1 MKITKILNNNV
12 VISKINGEERIVM
25 GVGIAFGKKNGHA
38 LEKDKIDKVFR
49 MTSAEQ
55 ERMLVLIKELDDDV
69 LLISREIIVEANKL
83 YKEPLSES
91 IYIALTDHINYAI
104 KRHKEGTIINN
115 PLLYEIQRL
124 YPQEFNIGLFGIEK
138 VAEHFELELPKDEAG
153 FIAMHIVNANMNE
166 SISNV
171 YEITK
176 ITQSIV
182 NLVRYHFNLDVSEE
196 ELSYARF
203 ITHLKFFSQRLINFE
218 SLEEVMDVSL
228 LSTLQKK
235 YSESNR
241 CVDKIGDFLQRNYN
255 HELSNDERVY
265 LILHIARLIKSN
277 VSVIM
282 RLI

>member
-25 GVGIAFGKKNGHA
+25 GAGIAFGKKNVQA
-38 LEKDKIDKVFR
+38 IEKDKIDKIFR
-49 MTSAEQ
+49 MTSDEQ
-55 ERMLVLIKELDDDV
+55 ERMLTLIKELDDDV
-69 LLISREIIVEANKL
+69 LLISQEIIVEANKL

-91 IYIALTDHINYAI
+91 IYISLTDHINYAI
-104 KRHKEGTIINN
+104 KRHKEGTVINN
-115 PLLYEIQRL
+115 PLLYEIKRL
-124 YPQEFNIGLFGIEK
+124 YPDEYKIGLFGIDRIAK
-138 VAEHFELELPKDEAG
+138 HFNLDMPKDEAG

-182 NLVRYHFNLDVSEE
+182 YLVRYHFNLDVSEE

-203 ITHLKFFSQRLINFE
+203 ITHLKFFSQRLINSE
-218 SLEEVMDVSL
+218 SLEEVMDISL
-228 LSTLQKK
+228 LASLQRK

-241 CVDKIGDFLQRNYN
+241 CVDKIGDFLKRNYN
-255 HELSNDERVY
+255 HDLSNDERVY
-265 LILHIARLIKSN
+265 LILHIARLLKS
-277 VSVIM
+277 S
-282 RLI
+282 

>member
-25 GVGIAFGKKNGHA
+25 GAGIAFGKKNGQA
-38 LEKDKIDKVFR
+38 IEKDKIDKIFR
-49 MTSAEQ
+49 MTSDEQ
-55 ERMLVLIKELDDDV
+55 ERMLTLIKELDDDV
-69 LLISREIIVEANKL
+69 LLISQEIIVEANKL

-91 IYIALTDHINYAI
+91 IYISLTDHINYAI
-104 KRHKEGTIINN
+104 KRHKEGTVINN
-115 PLLYEIQRL
+115 PLLYEIKRL
-124 YPQEFNIGLFGIEK
+124 YPDEYKIGLFGIDRIAK
-138 VAEHFELELPKDEAG
+138 HFNLDMPKDEAG

-182 NLVRYHFNLDVSEE
+182 NLVRHHFNLDVSEE

-203 ITHLKFFSQRLINFE
+203 ITHLKFFSQRLINSE
-218 SLEEVMDVSL
+218 SLEEVMDISL
-228 LSTLQKK
+228 LASLQRK

-241 CVDKIGDFLQRNYN
+241 CVDKIGDFLKRNYN
-255 HELSNDERVY
+255 HDLSNDERVY
-265 LILHIARLIKSN
+265 LILHIARLLKS
-277 VSVIM
+277 S
-282 RLI
+282 

>member
-25 GVGIAFGKKNGHA
+25 GAGIAFGKKNGQA
-38 LEKDKIDKVFR
+38 IEKDKIDKIFR
-49 MTSAEQ
+49 MTSDEQ
-55 ERMLVLIKELDDDV
+55 ERMLTLIKELDDDV
-69 LLISREIIVEANKL
+69 LLISQKIIVEANKL

-104 KRHKEGTIINN
+104 KRHKEGTVINN
-115 PLLYEIQRL
+115 PLLYEIKRL
-124 YPQEFNIGLFGIEK
+124 YPDEYKIGLFGIDRVDK
-138 VAEHFELELPKDEAG
+138 HFNLEMPKDEAG

-203 ITHLKFFSQRLINFE
+203 ITHLKFFSQRLINSE
-218 SLEEVMDVSL
+218 SLEEVMDISL
-228 LSTLQKK
+228 LASLQKK

-241 CVDKIGDFLQRNYN
+241 CVDKIGDFLKRNYN
-255 HELSNDERVY
+255 HDLSNDERVY
-265 LILHIARLIKSN
+265 LILHIARLLKSHE
-277 VSVIM
+277 SVDK
-282 RLI
+282 

>member
-25 GVGIAFGKKNGHA
+25 GAGIAFGKKNGQA
-38 LEKDKIDKVFR
+38 IEKDKIDKIFR
-49 MTSAEQ
+49 MTSDEQ
-55 ERMLVLIKELDDDV
+55 ERMLTLIKELDDDV
-69 LLISREIIVEANKL
+69 LLISQEIIVEANKL

-104 KRHKEGTIINN
+104 KRHKEGTVINN
-115 PLLYEIQRL
+115 PLLYEIKRL
-124 YPQEFNIGLFGIEK
+124 YPDEYKIGLFGIDR
-138 VAEHFELELPKDEAG
+138 VAKHFNFDMPKDEAG

-203 ITHLKFFSQRLINFE
+203 ITHLKFFSQRLINSE
-218 SLEEVMDVSL
+218 SLEEVMDISL
-228 LSTLQKK
+228 LASLQKK

-241 CVDKIGDFLQRNYN
+241 CVDKIGDFLKRNYN
-255 HELSNDERVY
+255 HDLSNDERVY
-265 LILHIARLIKSN
+265 LILHIARLLKS
-277 VSVIM
+277 S
-282 RLI
+282 

>member
-25 GVGIAFGKKNGHA
+25 GAGIAFGKKNGQA
-38 LEKDKIDKVFR
+38 IEKDKIDKIFR
-49 MTSAEQ
+49 MTSDEQ
-55 ERMLVLIKELDDDV
+55 ERMLTLIKELDDDV
-69 LLISREIIVEANKL
+69 LLISQEIIVEANKL

-91 IYIALTDHINYAI
+91 IYISLTDHINYAI
-104 KRHKEGTIINN
+104 KRHKEGTVINN
-115 PLLYEIQRL
+115 PLLYEIKRL
-124 YPQEFNIGLFGIEK
+124 YPDEYKIGLFGIDRIAK
-138 VAEHFELELPKDEAG
+138 HFNLDMPKDEAG

-203 ITHLKFFSQRLINFE
+203 ITHLKFFSQRLINSE
-218 SLEEVMDVSL
+218 SLEEVMDISL
-228 LSTLQKK
+228 LASLQRK

-241 CVDKIGDFLQRNYN
+241 CVDKIGYFLKRNYN
-255 HELSNDERVY
+255 HDLSNDERVY
-265 LILHIARLIKSN
+265 LILHIARLLKS
-277 VSVIM
+277 S
-282 RLI
+282 

>member
-25 GVGIAFGKKNGHA
+25 GAGIAFGKKNGQA
-38 LEKDKIDKVFR
+38 IEKDKIDKIFR
-49 MTSAEQ
+49 MTSDEQ
-55 ERMLVLIKELDDDV
+55 ERMLTLIKELDDDV
-69 LLISREIIVEANKL
+69 LLISQEIIVEANKL

-91 IYIALTDHINYAI
+91 IYISLTDHINYAI
-104 KRHKEGTIINN
+104 KRHKEGTVINN
-115 PLLYEIQRL
+115 PLLYEIKRL
-124 YPQEFNIGLFGIEK
+124 YPDEYKIGLFGIDRIAK
-138 VAEHFELELPKDEAG
+138 HFNLDMPKDEAG

-203 ITHLKFFSQRLINFE
+203 ITHLKFFSQRLINSE
-218 SLEEVMDVSL
+218 SLEEVMDISL
-228 LSTLQKK
+228 LASLQRK

-241 CVDKIGDFLQRNYN
+241 CVDKIGDFPKRNYN
-255 HELSNDERVY
+255 HDLSNDERVY
-265 LILHIARLIKSN
+265 LILHIARLLKS
-277 VSVIM
+277 S
-282 RLI
+282 

>member
-12 VISKINGEERIVM
+12 VISKINGKERIVM
-25 GVGIAFGKKNGHA
+25 GAGIAFGKKNGQA
-38 LEKDKIDKVFR
+38 IEKDKIDKIFR
-49 MTSAEQ
+49 MTSDEQ
-55 ERMLVLIKELDDDV
+55 ERMLTLIKELDDDV
-69 LLISREIIVEANKL
+69 LLISQEIIVEANKL

-104 KRHKEGTIINN
+104 KRHKEGTVINN
-115 PLLYEIQRL
+115 PLLYEIKRL
-124 YPQEFNIGLFGIEK
+124 YPDEYKIGLFGIDR
-138 VAEHFELELPKDEAG
+138 VAKHFNLEMPKDEAG

-203 ITHLKFFSQRLINFE
+203 ITHLKFFSQRLINSE
-218 SLEEVMDVSL
+218 SLEEVMDISL
-228 LSTLQKK
+228 LASLQKK

-241 CVDKIGDFLQRNYN
+241 CVDKIGDFLKRNYN
-255 HELSNDERVY
+255 HDLSNDERVY
-265 LILHIARLIKSN
+265 LILHIARLLKS
-277 VSVIM
+277 S
-282 RLI
+282 

>member
-25 GVGIAFGKKNGHA
+25 GVGIAFGKKNGQA
-38 LEKDKIDKVFR
+38 IEKDKIDKIFR
-49 MTSAEQ
+49 MTSDEQ
-55 ERMLVLIKELDDDV
+55 ERMLTLIKELDDDV
-69 LLISREIIVEANKL
+69 LLISQEIIVEANKL

-104 KRHKEGTIINN
+104 KRHKEGTVINN
-115 PLLYEIQRL
+115 PLLYEIKRL
-124 YPQEFNIGLFGIEK
+124 YPDEYKIGLFGIDRIAK
-138 VAEHFELELPKDEAG
+138 HFNLDMPKDEAG

-203 ITHLKFFSQRLINFE
+203 ITHLKFFSQRLINSE
-218 SLEEVMDVSL
+218 SLEEVMDISL
-228 LSTLQKK
+228 LASLQKK

-241 CVDKIGDFLQRNYN
+241 CVDKIGDFLIRNYN
-255 HELSNDERVY
+255 HDLSNDERVY
-265 LILHIARLIKSN
+265 LILHIARLLKS
-277 VSVIM
+277 S
-282 RLI
+282 

>member
-25 GVGIAFGKKNGHA
+25 GAGIAFGKKNGQA
-38 LEKDKIDKVFR
+38 IEKDKIDKIFR
-49 MTSAEQ
+49 MTSDEQ
-55 ERMLVLIKELDDDV
+55 ERMLTLINELDDDV
-69 LLISREIIVEANKL
+69 LLISQEIIVEANKL

-91 IYIALTDHINYAI
+91 IYIALTDHINYAN
-104 KRHKEGTIINN
+104 KRHKEGTVINN
-115 PLLYEIQRL
+115 PLLYEIKRL
-124 YPQEFNIGLFGIEK
+124 YPDEYKIGLFGIDRIAK
-138 VAEHFELELPKDEAG
+138 HFNLDMPKDEAG

-203 ITHLKFFSQRLINFE
+203 ITHLKFFSQRLINSE
-218 SLEEVMDVSL
+218 SLEEVMDISL
-228 LSTLQKK
+228 LASLQKK

-241 CVDKIGDFLQRNYN
+241 CVDKIGDFLKRNYN
-255 HELSNDERVY
+255 HDLSNDERVY
-265 LILHIARLIKSN
+265 LILHIARLLKS
-277 VSVIM
+277 S
-282 RLI
+282 

>member
-12 VISKINGEERIVM
+12 VISKINREERIVM
-25 GVGIAFGKKNGHA
+25 GAGIAFGKKNGQA
-38 LEKDKIDKVFR
+38 IEKDKIDKIFR
-49 MTSAEQ
+49 MTSDEQ
-55 ERMLVLIKELDDDV
+55 ERMLTLIKELDDDV
-69 LLISREIIVEANKL
+69 LLISQEIIVEANKL

-104 KRHKEGTIINN
+104 KRHKEGTVINN
-115 PLLYEIQRL
+115 PLLYEIKRL
-124 YPQEFNIGLFGIEK
+124 YPDEYKIGLFGIDR
-138 VAEHFELELPKDEAG
+138 VAKHFNLDMPKDEAG

-203 ITHLKFFSQRLINFE
+203 ITHLKFFSQRLINSE
-218 SLEEVMDVSL
+218 SLEEVMDISL
-228 LSTLQKK
+228 LASLQRK

-241 CVDKIGDFLQRNYN
+241 CVDKIGNFLKRNYN
-255 HELSNDERVY
+255 HDLSNDERVY
-265 LILHIARLIKSN
+265 LILHIARLLKS
-277 VSVIM
+277 S
-282 RLI
+282 

>member
-25 GVGIAFGKKNGHA
+25 GVGIAFGKKNGQA
-38 LEKDKIDKVFR
+38 IEKDKIDKIFR
-49 MTSAEQ
+49 MTSDEQ
-55 ERMLVLIKELDDDV
+55 ERMLTLIKELDDDV
-69 LLISREIIVEANKL
+69 LLISQEIIVEANKL

-104 KRHKEGTIINN
+104 KRHKEGTVINN
-115 PLLYEIQRL
+115 PLLYEIKRL
-124 YPQEFNIGLFGIEK
+124 YPDEYKIGLFGIDRIAK
-138 VAEHFELELPKDEAG
+138 HFNLDMPKDEAG

-218 SLEEVMDVSL
+218 SLEEVMDISL
-228 LSTLQKK
+228 LASLQRK

-241 CVDKIGDFLQRNYN
+241 CVDKIGDFLKRNYN
-255 HELSNDERVY
+255 HDLSNDERVY
-265 LILHIARLIKSN
+265 LILHIARLLKS
-277 VSVIM
+277 S
-282 RLI
+282 

>member
-25 GVGIAFGKKNGHA
+25 GAGIAFGKKNGQA
-38 LEKDKIDKVFR
+38 IEKDKIDKIFR
-49 MTSAEQ
+49 MTSDEQ
-55 ERMLVLIKELDDDV
+55 ERMLTLIKELDDDV
-69 LLISREIIVEANKL
+69 LLISQEIIVEANKL

-104 KRHKEGTIINN
+104 KRLKEGTVINN
-115 PLLYEIQRL
+115 PLLYEIKRL
-124 YPQEFNIGLFGIEK
+124 YPDEYKIGLFGIDRIAK
-138 VAEHFELELPKDEAG
+138 HFNLEMPKDEAG

-203 ITHLKFFSQRLINFE
+203 ITHLKFFSQRLINSE
-218 SLEEVMDVSL
+218 SLEEVMDISL
-228 LSTLQKK
+228 LASLQRK

-241 CVDKIGDFLQRNYN
+241 CVDKIGDFLKRNYN
-255 HELSNDERVY
+255 HDLSNDERVY
-265 LILHIARLIKSN
+265 LILHIARLLKS
-277 VSVIM
+277 S
-282 RLI
+282 

>member
-25 GVGIAFGKKNGHA
+25 GAGIAFGKKNGQA
-38 LEKDKIDKVFR
+38 IEKDKIDKIFR
-49 MTSAEQ
+49 MTSDEQ
-55 ERMLVLIKELDDDV
+55 ERMLTLIKELDDDV
-69 LLISREIIVEANKL
+69 LLISQEIIVEANKL

-104 KRHKEGTIINN
+104 KRHKEGTVINN
-115 PLLYEIQRL
+115 PLLYEIKRL
-124 YPQEFNIGLFGIEK
+124 YPDEYKIGLFGIDRIAK
-138 VAEHFELELPKDEAG
+138 NFNLDMPKDEAG

-182 NLVRYHFNLDVSEE
+182 NLVRYHFNLDISEE

-203 ITHLKFFSQRLINFE
+203 ITHLKFFSQRLINSE
-218 SLEEVMDVSL
+218 SLEEVMDISL
-228 LSTLQKK
+228 LASLQRK

-241 CVDKIGDFLQRNYN
+241 CVDKIGDFLKRNYN
-255 HELSNDERVY
+255 HDLSNDERVY
-265 LILHIARLIKSN
+265 LILHIARLLKSA
-277 VSVIM
+277 
-282 RLI
+282 

>member
-25 GVGIAFGKKNGHA
+25 GVGIAFGKKNGQA
-38 LEKDKIDKVFR
+38 IEKDKIDKIFR
-49 MTSAEQ
+49 MTSDEQ
-55 ERMLVLIKELDDDV
+55 ERMLTLIKELDDDV
-69 LLISREIIVEANKL
+69 LLISQEIIVEANKL

-104 KRHKEGTIINN
+104 KRHKEGTVINN
-115 PLLYEIQRL
+115 PLLYEIKRL
-124 YPQEFNIGLFGIEK
+124 YPDEYKIGLFGIDR
-138 VAEHFELELPKDEAG
+138 VAKHFNLDMPKDEAG

-218 SLEEVMDVSL
+218 SLEEVMDISL
-228 LSTLQKK
+228 LASLQRK

-241 CVDKIGDFLQRNYN
+241 CVDKIGDFLKRNYN
-255 HELSNDERVY
+255 HDLSNDERVY
-265 LILHIARLIKSN
+265 LILHIARLLKSA
-277 VSVIM
+277 
-282 RLI
+282 

>member
-25 GVGIAFGKKNGHA
+25 GVGIAFGKKNGQA
-38 LEKDKIDKVFR
+38 IEKDKIDKIFR
-49 MTSAEQ
+49 MTSDEQ
-55 ERMLVLIKELDDDV
+55 ERMLTLIKELDDDV
-69 LLISREIIVEANKL
+69 LLISQEIIVEANKL

-104 KRHKEGTIINN
+104 KRHKEGTVINN
-115 PLLYEIQRL
+115 PLLYEIKRL
-124 YPQEFNIGLFGIEK
+124 YPDEYKIGLFGIDRIAK
-138 VAEHFELELPKDEAG
+138 HFNLDMPKDESG

-203 ITHLKFFSQRLINFE
+203 ITHLKFFSQRLINSE
-218 SLEEVMDVSL
+218 SLEEVMDISL
-228 LSTLQKK
+228 LASLQRK

-241 CVDKIGDFLQRNYN
+241 CVDKIGDFLKRNYN
-255 HELSNDERVY
+255 HDLSNDERVY
-265 LILHIARLIKSN
+265 LILHIARLLKSA
-277 VSVIM
+277 
-282 RLI
+282 

>member
-25 GVGIAFGKKNGHA
+25 GAGIAFGKKNGQA
-38 LEKDKIDKVFR
+38 IEKDKIDKIFR
-49 MTSAEQ
+49 MTSDEQ
-55 ERMLVLIKELDDDV
+55 ERMLTLIKELDDDV
-69 LLISREIIVEANKL
+69 LLISQEIIVEANKL
-83 YKEPLSES
+83 CKEPLSES

-104 KRHKEGTIINN
+104 KRHKEGTVINN
-115 PLLYEIQRL
+115 PLLYEIKRL
-124 YPQEFNIGLFGIEK
+124 YPDEYKIGLFGIDR
-138 VAEHFELELPKDEAG
+138 VAKHFNLDMPKDEAG

-203 ITHLKFFSQRLINFE
+203 ITHLKFFSQRLINSE
-218 SLEEVMDVSL
+218 SLEEVMDISL
-228 LSTLQKK
+228 LASLQRK

-241 CVDKIGDFLQRNYN
+241 CVDKIGDFLKRNYN
-255 HELSNDERVY
+255 HDLSNDERVY
-265 LILHIARLIKSN
+265 LILHIARLLKS
-277 VSVIM
+277 S
-282 RLI
+282 